1 MNHIE
6 STDGN
11 VKVAPRRTKKTARST
26 ADEFYERLKQFK
38 INNGYLLR
46 LLDEGVTVGLSDDLK
61 MKLYMTSDDVDLNLG
76 GDDGEQ
82 KALRTK
88 DDPTF
93 GMTSAQKI
101 RYEK

>member
-6 STDGN
+6 SADEN
-11 VKVAPRRTKKTARST
+11 AKVAPRRAKKNARST
-26 ADEFYERLKQFK
+26 ADEFYEKLKQFK

-76 GDDGEQ
+76 GDEGD
-82 KALRTK
+82 
-88 DDPTF
+88 
-93 GMTSAQKI
+93 
-101 RYEK
+101 